1 VVREGGAKSA
11 ALRFC
16 AAASNPIPLQYSC
29 VHKSSRILNYV
40 MATAATAAAVLLL
53 LAFQPHA
60 NLATVALSL
69 LLIVTMCAIRWGSGP
84 GFLAALC
91 AGLCLN
97 YFFIPPLRTWNI
109 AHPQDWI
116 AFLVFIATALLVG
129 QLSSRA
135 QSQAIEAEQRR
146 SEIEDLYDQLKRAF
160 EEASEAESLRR
171 SEKLKTAL
179 LDSVTHDLR
188 TPLTSIKASVT
199 TLLGTGDQQ
208 SLVLQPDARREL
220 LDVINEET
228 DRLNRFVEEM
238 MQMAKVEAGVL
249 PLDCAPVSAQE
260 IIQAALDRAE
270 PLLSRH
276 RVEIAVPPGL
286 PPLLVDASSI
296 AGVIFE
302 LLQNASKYAP
312 AGSSI
317 DIAARRSDGEMV
329 DITVA
334 DEGPGVPH
342 GLRTRVFEKFF
353 RVTAMGDGRGFG
365 LGLTI
370 ARGIVEA
377 HGGRIWI
384 EEGPNKR
391 GSAVSF
397 TVPCQSGARSD
408 AGELSAHT
416 RSR

>member
-1 VVREGGAKSA
+1 MA
-11 ALRFC
+11 A
-16 AAASNPIPLQYSC
+16 
-29 VHKSSRILNYV
+29 
-40 MATAATAAAVLLL
+40 AATAAAVVVM

-69 LLIVTMCAIRWGSGP
+69 LLVVTVCAIWWGSGP
-84 GFLAALC
+84 GVLAAFC

-97 YFFIPPLRTWNI
+97 YFFIPPLHTWNI

-135 QSQAIEAEQRR
+135 QRQAVEAEQRR
-146 SEIEDLYDQLKRAF
+146 QQIEDLYDQLKRAF

-179 LDSVTHDLR
+179 LDSVTHDFR

-199 TLLGTGDQQ
+199 TLLGAGDRQ
-208 SLVLQPDARREL
+208 SIALQPDARREL

-238 MQMAKVEAGVL
+238 MQMAKLEAGAL
-249 PLDCAPVSAQE
+249 PLECAPVSTQE

-270 PLLSRH
+270 PLLSSH
-276 RVEIAVPPGL
+276 RVEIAVQPGL
-286 PPLLVDASSI
+286 PALLVDASLIS
-296 AGVIFE
+296 GVVFE
-302 LLQNASKYAP
+302 LIRNASKYSP

-317 DIAARRSDGEMV
+317 GIAARRRDGGTIE
-329 DITVA
+329 ITVS
-334 DEGPGVPH
+334 DEGPGVPQR
-342 GLRTRVFEKFF
+342 LRTRVFEKFF
-353 RVTAMGDGRGFG
+353 RAPEMGDGRGFG

-377 HGGRIWI
+377 HGGRIWM
-384 EEGPNKR
+384 EDGPHKR
-391 GSAVSF
+391 GNAVWF

-416 RSR
+416 RGR